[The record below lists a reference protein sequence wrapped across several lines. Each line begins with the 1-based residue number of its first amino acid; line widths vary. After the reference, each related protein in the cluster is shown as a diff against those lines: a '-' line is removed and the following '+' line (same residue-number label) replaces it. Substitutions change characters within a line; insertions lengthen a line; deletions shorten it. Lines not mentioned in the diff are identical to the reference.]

1 MVRCPLI
8 QTPAWTGSTPYP
20 PRLETASVVHTS
32 PVITSTQNAT
42 TTLGGTAVLPSNSR
56 SIRHKG
62 SVWEKDEDPSM
73 FEAVVEK
80 GSKQLRAKRL
90 KEMKVSLLPSEERVL
105 GETGDDLEEIFSHST
120 PKTGKKPSKEKA
132 QPSVLLTSEPRA
144 ERIYAANSQT
154 SHSNPEREWLML
166 IRRLRKPVPKGRCM
180 RGRNL
185 PHLICQKNRPKEGI
199 GQAHIVQQ
207 RAAEL

>member
-20 PRLETASVVHTS
+20 PRLEPPLSFTPPLSLPPHRTPPPHWA
-32 PVITSTQNAT
+32 
-42 TTLGGTAVLPSNSR
+42 GTAVLPSNSR

-90 KEMKVSLLPSEERVL
+90 KEMKASLLPSEERVL

-120 PKTGKKPSKEKA
+120 PKTGKKPSKRKNTAISPPDIRAESGEDLRSKLTNFTFQPRERMTHA
-132 QPSVLLTSEPRA
+132 DPSVVKASAKVAVHEGVETYRTSNARKTGRKRESVKLTS
-144 ERIYAANSQT
+144 S
-154 SHSNPEREWLML
+154 S
-166 IRRLRKPVPKGRCM
+166 
-180 RGRNL
+180 RG
-185 PHLICQKNRPKEGI
+185 
-199 GQAHIVQQ
+199 QQ
-207 RAAEL
+207 S